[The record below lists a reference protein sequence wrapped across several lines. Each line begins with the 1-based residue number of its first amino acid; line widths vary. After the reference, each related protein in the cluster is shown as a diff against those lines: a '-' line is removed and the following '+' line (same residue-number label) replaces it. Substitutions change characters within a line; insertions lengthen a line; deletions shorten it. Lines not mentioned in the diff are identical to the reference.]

1 MKLLQINTTLN
12 WGSTGKIAEHIGL
25 LVMDEAGESY
35 IAHNR
40 NYTNPSRSQ
49 SIAMGGETFA
59 RAACSFYNKFDRHGL
74 ASHRATRKLIRK
86 IKQIKPDIIHLH
98 NIHGRY
104 VNYKILFRYLRSVD
118 TPVVW
123 TLHDCWTFTG
133 HCAHYAPVGCEK
145 WKSLC
150 HHCPQLGAYPA
161 AKYADN
167 SKGNFLLKK
176 RLFTSIADRLTL
188 VPVSEWLGEQ
198 AQESFFGTSG
208 CHIKVINNGIDTAT
222 FTPTPCDDLNEN
234 YDINGRKVLLGVA
247 MPWSKQK
254 GFNDFIALRGMLP
267 MEEYA
272 IVLVGVSP
280 EQKQSLPEGIIGI
293 ESTHNAEELAKW
305 YSRADALL
313 ALSKAETFGL
323 TVVEALSC
331 GTPAIVYNTTAL
343 PKLTTPETGVAVELG
358 NLEQL
363 KCAVEEVTSRGKEFY
378 GEACRKRAVEMFD
391 QKSCYDKYISLYH
404 DLLK

>member
-1 MKLLQINTTLN
+1 
-12 WGSTGKIAEHIGL
+12 
-25 LVMDEAGESY
+25 
-35 IAHNR
+35 
-40 NYTNPSRSQ
+40 
-49 SIAMGGETFA
+49 
-59 RAACSFYNKFDRHGL
+59 
-74 ASHRATRKLIRK
+74 
-86 IKQIKPDIIHLH
+86 
-98 NIHGRY
+98 
-104 VNYKILFRYLRSVD
+104 
-118 TPVVW
+118 
-123 TLHDCWTFTG
+123 
-133 HCAHYAPVGCEK
+133 
-145 WKSLC
+145 
-150 HHCPQLGAYPA
+150 
-161 AKYADN
+161 
-167 SKGNFLLKK
+167 
-176 RLFTSIADRLTL
+176 
-188 VPVSEWLGEQ
+188 LGEQ

-343 PKLTTPETGVAVELG
+343 PKLTTPETGIAVELG
-358 NLEQL
+358 NIEQL